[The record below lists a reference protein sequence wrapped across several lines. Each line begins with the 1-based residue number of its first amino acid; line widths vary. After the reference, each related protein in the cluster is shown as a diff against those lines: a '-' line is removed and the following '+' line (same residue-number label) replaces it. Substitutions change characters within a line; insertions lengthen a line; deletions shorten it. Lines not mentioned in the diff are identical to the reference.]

1 MAFSEQP
8 VTIKRYAKERLYN
21 TVTASYL
28 SLGDLAAMVE
38 DEEDFVVTD
47 AKTGEDI
54 TRAVLKEIIISERAG
69 HG

>member
-1 MAFSEQP
+1 MALIEQP
-8 VTIKRYAKERLYN
+8 VSIKRYGNRRLYS
-21 TVTASYL
+21 TASAAYV
-28 SLGDLAAMVE
+28 SHADLAGMVE

-54 TRAVLKEIIISERAG
+54 TRAVLREVIINGRAG